1 MSTSVP
7 LVKNLQ
13 VMYTIYNYQINNRTP
28 EKLQIFDIKGHSFM
42 TSTKKESGKS
52 QKFDLFCGCL
62 RAVFQVC
69 VCRGQ
74 GGGGEWGWGCC
85 RTKLDGCLCVG
96 REVLQF

>member
-13 VMYTIYNYQINNRTP
+13 VMYTTYNYQINNRTP
-28 EKLQIFDIKGHSFM
+28 EKLEIFDIKGHSFM

-69 VCRGQ
+69 VCVGGR
-74 GGGGEWGWGCC
+74 GGGRGMGLGM
-85 RTKLDGCLCVG
+85 L
-96 REVLQF
+96 